1 MNMNNFL
8 EDIIVTIIALVAM
21 FGIMGLF
28 LLKINQ

>member
-1 MNMNNFL
+1 MNNFL
-8 EDIIVTIIALVAM
+8 EDIIVTIIALVVM